1 MHNPDRMGMP
11 KPMLFPLADT
21 EERYLA
27 IRGDEARLRPA
38 VTALCD
44 HLGLGAAGVV
54 RLTDGSMPVYAVGG
68 SVLKLYPPAFRD
80 SYQVERRVL
89 QAIQG
94 RLPIRT
100 PGVEHAGEFGDW
112 NYVLMERLHGQPLTE
127 VWEHLSAPQRH
138 RLATQLG
145 EALAALHAI
154 TGPELDELSPADWE
168 RFLAEQ
174 RAGCVHRQ
182 RAAGLDGTWLAR
194 IPAFLDSVPLDGS
207 PAPPR
212 PVLLH
217 TEVMSEHLL
226 VAPRPDGWSLSG
238 LLDFESAM
246 RGATEYEFAA
256 VGLFVSRGDADF
268 LRSLLLA
275 YGYAPERLDDT
286 LPRRLLAYALLHRY
300 SNLRWWLE
308 QLPPPPAPTLE
319 ALAASWWRVG

>member
-1 MHNPDRMGMP
+1 MP
-11 KPMLFPLADT
+11 ETMLFPLADT
-21 EERYLA
+21 EDRYLA
-27 IRGDEARLRPA
+27 IRGDEARLRPG

-44 HLGLGAAGVV
+44 HLGLGAAGVD
-54 RLTDGSMPVYAVGG
+54 RLPDGSMPVYAVDG

-80 SYQVERRVL
+80 SYEVERRVL

-100 PGVEHAGEFGDW
+100 PGVEHAGEFGGW
-112 NYVLMERLHGQPLTE
+112 SYLLMERLRGQALTE
-127 VWEHLSAPQRH
+127 VWAHLSAPQRH

-154 TGPELDELSPADWE
+154 TAPELDDLAPADWE

-174 RAGCVHRQ
+174 RAGCVDRQ
-182 RAAGLDGTWLAR
+182 RAAGLDSAWLAR

-207 PAPPR
+207 PTPPR

-217 TEVMSEHLL
+217 TEVMSDHLL
-226 VAPRPDGWSLSG
+226 VTPSPDGWSLSG

-275 YGYAPERLDDT
+275 YGYGPERLDDA
-286 LPRRLLAYALLHRY
+286 LPRRLLSYALLHRY

-308 QLPPPPAPTLE
+308 QLPPPPAPTLD
-319 ALAASWWRVG
+319 ALAATWWRVR